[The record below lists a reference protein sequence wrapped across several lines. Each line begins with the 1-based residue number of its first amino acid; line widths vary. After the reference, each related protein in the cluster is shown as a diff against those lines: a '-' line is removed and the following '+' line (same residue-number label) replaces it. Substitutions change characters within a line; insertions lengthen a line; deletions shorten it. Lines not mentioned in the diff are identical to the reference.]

1 MKSANFPRIIW
12 KKRGLS
18 KKSFEGNSK
27 GFSGKTAKKKIP
39 LAKCYNNFRKVY
51 FMHKSIFTLYFTYYL
66 YGNCL
71 AKNRKPVPSMNPQQK
86 STTLSRKNIFKSI
99 PKDESGDTNFS
110 CGHSYREF
118 SSASSFWLLHRI
130 LHFFFS
136 SPYWDEILSRQ
147 YRSSSNSH
155 LS

>member
-86 STTLSRKNIFKSI
+86 STTLSRKNIFKINPEGRIRRYQFSVRTFI
-99 PKDESGDTNFS
+99 P
-110 CGHSYREF
+110 
-118 SSASSFWLLHRI
+118 RI
-130 LHFFFS
+130 LISILFLLLV
-136 SPYWDEILSRQ
+136 PYIALFLFISV
-147 YRSSSNSH
+147 
-155 LS
+155 LG